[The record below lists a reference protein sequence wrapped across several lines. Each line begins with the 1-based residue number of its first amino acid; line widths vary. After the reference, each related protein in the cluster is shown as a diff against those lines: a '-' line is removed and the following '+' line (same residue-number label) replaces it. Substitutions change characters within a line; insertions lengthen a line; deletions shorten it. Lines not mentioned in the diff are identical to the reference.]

1 MLLEHRANW
10 KPETLLCHVN
20 EGYLSSHVN
29 MITWFMIVAVTLLN
43 KGGVWELCEGTW
55 WGYVIRK
62 KLEPSIA
69 FYMNKKFTCWLFCDD
84 DCTFLLFTTIYVFVQ
99 QNVDLLYCNGSFGNE
114 SSWKFDALKLNV
126 IFERDTIINCL
137 IDDDVQHCY
146 TNASE
151 L

>member
-1 MLLEHRANW
+1 MVCGSYVKERD
-10 KPETLLCHVN
+10 
-20 EGYLSSHVN
+20 
-29 MITWFMIVAVTLLN
+29 
-43 KGGVWELCEGTW
+43 GGN
-55 WGYVIRK
+55 VIRK
-62 KLEPSIA
+62 KLELSIA

-99 QNVDLLYCNGSFGNE
+99 QNVDLLY
-114 SSWKFDALKLNV
+114 FDALKLNV